1 MEMMTEKDWKM
12 VDFKSRDL
20 ITQWLK
26 TLNVKSVQETTGNC
40 CIDLIFNTGKHI
52 VGVEIKDRTFASDKF
67 GDVFAEEYKLIG
79 S

>member
-1 MEMMTEKDWKM
+1 MEIMTENDWKM

-26 TLNVKSVQETTGNC
+26 TLNVKSIQETTGNC
-40 CIDLIFNTGKHI
+40 CIDLIFNTDKHI